1 MRLKGKN
8 ALITGSAQG
17 IGMAIALAMAK
28 EGANICIADIKVDN
42 TGDLIAEINK
52 SGVRCISTKLDVS
65 SQESVTNA
73 FETFINEFGSIDI
86 LVNNA
91 GITRDSLALRMKED
105 DWDAVININLKGTFL
120 CSKEAI
126 KIMSKQRSGKIIN
139 ISSVV
144 AFIGNPGQINYSA
157 SKAGVI
163 GITKT
168 IAKEYAGRGIRVNAI
183 APGFI
188 KTAMTEALPEKVKED
203 MKNAIPLREFG
214 TPEDVANASIFL
226 ASNESD
232 YLTGQVIH
240 VNGGMYM

>member
-1 MRLKGKN
+1 MRLKGSN

-17 IGMAIALAMAK
+17 IGMAIALAMAN
-28 EGANICIADIKVDN
+28 EGANICIADINVDN
-42 TGDLIAEINK
+42 IGNLVNSINQA
-52 SGVRCISTKLDVS
+52 GVKCISTRLDVS

-73 FETFINEFGSIDI
+73 FEKFTNEFGSLDI

-91 GITRDSLALRMKED
+91 GITRDSLAIRMKED

-144 AFIGNPGQINYSA
+144 AFTGNPGQINYSA

-163 GITKT
+163 GLTKT

-188 KTAMTEALPEKVKED
+188 QTAMTDALPEKVKED

-226 ASNESD
+226 ASKESD